1 MRPVDPR
8 LLRYARTTRGFI
20 VLTVVLG
27 VVTAVLVIVQARLL
41 SDIVVSVTADG
52 ADWSDVSGAV
62 AVVALIF
69 LGRAVV
75 AWLVEAG
82 AVRSSAKAK
91 AELRAATVEHV
102 LRSGP
107 AATRDPGGLASLITR
122 GIDGLDGYFARYL
135 PQLVLAVIVPI
146 AVLMTVLGQDIL
158 TAVIIAV
165 TLPLIPVFM
174 ILIGLYTRSRV
185 DRQWRTLGTLAG
197 HFLDLVSGLPTLIA
211 FGRAKAQAAAI
222 REIGDRY
229 RSATMGVLRVSFLS
243 SLALELLAS
252 LSVALVAVSV
262 GIRLA
267 EGQIQYSVALFVLIL
282 APEAYLPLRLVGQ
295 HYHAAAEG
303 LGAAERLFEVL
314 EVPVPAGGTTPVSPG
329 PVRVEVSDLVLQYP
343 GGPPLDPTTF
353 CAEPGTV
360 TALVGTSGGGKSSLL
375 TALLGFLAPTS
386 GGVVL
391 AGASGPVP
399 LADADLAQW
408 RRRAAWLPQRARLV
422 SRDLAEEPQLGDV
435 VRLGRPDATDEQVWS
450 ALERAGVGREV
461 RALPDGLATPLRADG
476 SGLSVGQ
483 QQRVALARCL
493 VGDPDVL
500 LLDEPTAALDPQS
513 EAAVIDVIRA
523 EAARGA
529 TVIVV
534 AHRPALVAIADQVVR
549 VGGPPAERVTLPT
562 ERAPIVGAGW

>member
-8 LLRYARTTRGFI
+8 LLRFARSTRGFI

-27 VVTAVLVIVQARLL
+27 TITALLVIVQARLL
-41 SDIVVSVTADG
+41 SDIVVSVTSEG
-52 ADWSDVSGAV
+52 AAWTDVAGAV
-62 AVVALIF
+62 GVVALIF
-69 LGRAVV
+69 LARAMV
-75 AWLVEAG
+75 AWLVEVG

-102 LRSGP
+102 LRLGP

-146 AVLMTVLGQDIL
+146 AVLLTVLGQDIL

-174 ILIGLYTRSRV
+174 ILIGLYTRARV
-185 DRQWRTLGTLAG
+185 DRQWRTLGTLSG
-197 HFLDLVSGLPTLIA
+197 HFLDLVSGLPTLLA
-211 FGRAKAQAAAI
+211 FGRAKAQATAI
-222 REIGDRY
+222 REMGDRY
-229 RSATMGVLRVSFLS
+229 RSATMGVLRISFLS

-303 LGAAERLFEVL
+303 LGAADQLFTVL
-314 EVPVPAGGTTPVSPG
+314 ETPVPAAGTRPVPAGPIAVDVSG
-329 PVRVEVSDLVLQYP
+329 IVLQYP
-343 GGPPLDPTTF
+343 GAPPLDPTTF
-353 CAEPGTV
+353 RAEPGSI

-375 TALLGFLAPTS
+375 AALLGFLAPTD
-386 GGVVL
+386 GTIRL
-391 AGASGPVP
+391 ETADGAVD
-399 LADADLAQW
+399 LADAEMAGW

-422 SRDLAEEPQLGDV
+422 SADLAEEPMLAEV
-435 VRLGRPDATDEQVWS
+435 VRLGRLEVTDAQLWS
-450 ALERAGVGREV
+450 ALERAGVADEV
-461 RALPDGLATPLRADG
+461 RGLPDGLATMLRADG
-476 SGLSVGQ
+476 TGLSVGQ
-483 QQRVALARCL
+483 QQRIALARCL
-493 VGDPDVL
+493 VADPDVL
-500 LLDEPTAALDPQS
+500 LLDEPTAALDPES
-513 EAAVIDVIRA
+513 EAAVVAAIRA
-523 EAARGA
+523 EATRGA

-534 AHRPALVAIADQVVR
+534 AHRPALVAVADQVVR
-549 VGGPPAERVTLPT
+549 VGGDSVRLPAPEPA
-562 ERAPIVGAGW
+562 RAPLAGSGW